1 MRKRRKGVKR
11 DRACVFKRERERE
24 RKYKRKTKGRER
36 ERGGVEVGLY
46 TSVCVQSKGRER
58 VC

>member
-1 MRKRRKGVKR
+1 MCLREKEREKESIKERRKG
-11 DRACVFKRERERE
+11 
-24 RKYKRKTKGRER
+24 ER

>member
-24 RKYKRKTKGRER
+24 RKNKRKTKGRER
-36 ERGGVEVGLY
+36 GGGEL
-46 TSVCVQSKGRER
+46 K
-58 VC
+58 

>member
-24 RKYKRKTKGRER
+24 RKNKRKTKGRER
-36 ERGGVEVGLY
+36 GGGVEVGLY